1 MYLRRYEVE
10 LAVYL
15 LLYEVELAVYLR
27 RYEVELAVYLRIY
40 EVELAVY
47 VVLETRH
54 HLHHHKFVDILLV
67 LSEKYSLSYCLADT
81 TVLVYCLL
89 YRITTNIY
97 VNTSFKKTST

>member
-15 LLYEVELAVYLR
+15 R
-27 RYEVELAVYLRIY
+27 RYEAELAVYLRIY

-47 VVLETRH
+47 VVLETQRRQ
-54 HLHHHKFVDILLV
+54 HHHKFVDILLV

-81 TVLVYCLL
+81 TVLVYC
-89 YRITTNIY
+89 
-97 VNTSFKKTST
+97 